1 MKNIIIKL
9 LAVCSLFIAPCGF
22 CRFISRLR
30 NHIISKRF
38 CFLSRNFS
46 SNVYIEYPFYI
57 VGYKNIH
64 CGNFSSRAGLRLE
77 CIEQYGN
84 KAFQPNLLIGDNVS
98 FNFRCHVGVIDKVM
112 IGNNVLVG
120 SNVLITDHNHGRNNL
135 SDVEFAPYIRELHSK
150 GPVIIE
156 DNVWIGENVSI
167 LSNVR
172 VGRNSII
179 GANSVVIKDVPAY
192 SVVAGNPAKVVKCI
206 KNNSLDN
213 LVDNHLYYRGI

>member
-1 MKNIIIKL
+1 MKNNILKL
-9 LAVCSLFIAPCGF
+9 LAISSLFIFPYKF
-22 CRFISRLR
+22 CRFIGRLR

-38 CFLSRNFS
+38 CFLSHNLS

-57 VGYKNIH
+57 VGHKNIH
-64 CGNFSSRAGLRLE
+64 CDDFSSRAGLRLE
-77 CIEQYGN
+77 CIEQYGDQ
-84 KAFQPNLLIGDNVS
+84 AFQPNLLIGNNVS
-98 FNFRCHVGVIDKVM
+98 FNFRCHIGVIDKVV

-135 SDVEFAPYIRELHSK
+135 SDIELAPQIRELCSK

-167 LSNVR
+167 LSNVK

-179 GANSVVIKDVPAY
+179 GANSVVIRNVPAY
-192 SVVAGNPAKVVKCI
+192 SVVAGSPARVI
-206 KNNSLDN
+206 KYLNDNSIE
-213 LVDNHLYYRGI
+213 VR